1 MEKMKIF
8 LSSLMLISLG
18 FLSCTDLLEE
28 KVYSELL
35 SNTAYETEAD
45 AETLII
51 SVYAGLRGSDWGT
64 YYEYDYLMVSE
75 SGTDTYGLDQWE
87 AGNQPLE
94 MGTYSNSYDFILNLW
109 DGAYKVIG
117 SANFAIDVLEN
128 MSVPDAVKTRYIAEA
143 RFLRGLAYYDL
154 AFNFGDVILNLGE
167 SSGNLPL
174 SPQAEV
180 ISQVLADLT
189 FAAEN
194 LGGATSPGRASK
206 GAALGL
212 RAKTH
217 LNAKNWS
224 EAATDAR
231 AVMDLGEYALL
242 SSVQEVF
249 NVANKSASEWIFAVM
264 SVQDGTGHESQI
276 PWFSNLG
283 SYMNGGWGRL
293 ALAPD
298 FFNSFDMEDERRV
311 LLPNGYQD
319 GGLGQDDGKDIYYAL
334 PGTPEYE
341 ALVADGTV
349 SVEDL
354 NSIGTSKYMEG
365 NDRYVYGNA
374 AYYGVNYPI
383 LRFSDILLTRA
394 EGLNETG
401 DVNSAIALVNEVR
414 ARSNASPLGGL
425 DQSTLRAAILTERG
439 KEFFM
444 EGQRRLDLIRSGKYI
459 EIWKAARKLSTRV
472 KILTILMTLKYI
484 FQYLKRRLMPMTKL
498 DSKIL

>member
-1 MEKMKIF
+1 MKIMEKMRIF
-8 LSSLMLISLG
+8 LSALILISFG
-18 FLSCTDLLEE
+18 FSSCTDLLEE

-35 SNTAYETEAD
+35 SNTAYVTEAD
-45 AETLII
+45 AENLII
-51 SVYAGLRGSDWGT
+51 SVYAGLRGSEWGT
-64 YYEYDYLMVSE
+64 YYEYDYLLVSE

-87 AGNQPLE
+87 AGTQPLE

-117 SANFAIDVLEN
+117 SANFALNVLKDMDIPEE
-128 MSVPDAVKTRYIAEA
+128 VKSRYMGEA

-167 SSGNLPL
+167 STENLPT

-180 ISQVLADLT
+180 ISQVLADFT

-194 LGGATSPGRASK
+194 LGESTSPGRASK

-212 RAKTH
+212 RAKAN

-224 EAATDAR
+224 EAAADAK
-231 AVMDLGEYALL
+231 AVMDLGEFALL
-242 SSVQEVF
+242 SSVQETF
-249 NVANKSASEWIFAVM
+249 NVANKAANEWIFAVM

-298 FFNSFDMEDERRV
+298 FFNSFDMEDERRS

-319 GGLGQDDGKDIYYAL
+319 GGLGQDDGKDIYHAL

-341 ALVADGTV
+341 SLVADGTV
-349 SVEDL
+349 SVRDV
-354 NSIGTSKYMEG
+354 NSLGTSKYMEG
-365 NDRYVYGNA
+365 NDRFVYGNA

-383 LRFSDILLTRA
+383 LRFADILLTRA

-401 DVNSAIALVNEVR
+401 DVDMAIALVNEVR
-414 ARSNASPLGGL
+414 ARSNAAPLTGL
-425 DQSTLRAAILTERG
+425 DQGALRDAILTERG

-459 EIWKAARKLSTRV
+459 EKWKAALES
-472 KILTILMTLKYI
+472 KYPGEN
-484 FQYLKRRLMPMTKL
+484 FDYLN
-498 DSKIL
+498 DSKIYFPIPQKEIDANDKIG

>member
-1 MEKMKIF
+1 MEKMKIY
-8 LSSLMLISLG
+8 LGSLILLAFG
-18 FLSCTDLLEE
+18 FTSCTDLLEE
-28 KVYSELL
+28 NVYSELL
-35 SNTAYETEAD
+35 ANTAYDTEED

-51 SVYAGLRGSDWGT
+51 SVYAGLRGTDWGT

-117 SANFAIDVLEN
+117 SANFAINVLEN
-128 MSVPDAVKTRYIAEA
+128 MSIPDEVKATYIAEA

-167 SSGNLPL
+167 TTENLPL

-180 ISQVLADLT
+180 ISQVLADFG
-189 FAAEN
+189 FAVEN
-194 LGGATSPGRASK
+194 LGGATTPGRASK

-224 EAATDAR
+224 EAAADAK

-249 NVANKSASEWIFAVM
+249 NVANKAANEWIFAVM

-276 PWFSNLG
+276 PWFANLG

-293 ALAPD
+293 ALAPE
-298 FFNSFDMEDERRV
+298 FFNSFEMEDERRA
-311 LLPNGYQD
+311 LLPNGYQH
-319 GGLGQDDGKDIYYAL
+319 GGLGQDDGKDIYFAL
-334 PGTPEYE
+334 PGTPEHE
-341 ALVADGTV
+341 ALASNSSV

-365 NDRYVYGNA
+365 NNRFVYGNA
-374 AYYGVNYPI
+374 AYFGVNYPI

-394 EGLNETG
+394 ESLNEIG
-401 DVNSAIALVNEVR
+401 DIDQAMALVNEVR
-414 ARSNASPLGGL
+414 ARSNVVPLTGL
-425 DQSTLRAAILTERG
+425 DQNALRDAILAERG

-459 EIWKAARKLSTRV
+459 ERWKAALES
-472 KILTILMTLKYI
+472 KYPGEN
-484 FQYLKRRLMPMTKL
+484 FNYLN
-498 DSKIL
+498 DSKIYFPIPQKEIDANDKVG